1 MKIAFFGD
9 SVTEGCFE
17 IIRINGQ
24 LEVIRDYPNCF
35 RALVENKLRQSY
47 PNKEFEFFNFGL
59 SGRDT
64 SGAVEIV
71 PEIISKDVD
80 LVIMCFGLND
90 FANQNVELFKSNL
103 SSIYERFIAR
113 NIKVVFMTHNMVNKY
128 VNNEEPIELKEF
140 ASTCALLQNN
150 GGVDLFVEAEKGIA
164 AKYNVPV
171 IDAYAKWKE
180 LESYGIDT
188 SLLLCNYINHPTR
201 KMHYLFANMICSFL
215 EENKYVD

>member
-113 NIKVVFMTHNMVNKY
+113 NIKVVLMTHNMVNKY

-150 GGVDLFVEAEKGIA
+150 GGVDLFVEAEKEIA

-215 EENKYVD
+215 EENK

>member
-35 RALVENKLRQSY
+35 RTLVENKLRQFY
-47 PNKEFEFFNFGL
+47 PNKEFEFFNFGF

-64 SGAVEIV
+64 SGAVEVV
-71 PEIISKDVD
+71 PEIISKNVD

-140 ASTCALLQNN
+140 ASTCASLQNN
-150 GGVDLFVEAEKGIA
+150 GGVDLFVEAEKEIA

-171 IDAYAKWKE
+171 IDVYAKWK
-180 LESYGIDT
+180 DQT
-188 SLLLCNYINHPTR
+188 
-201 KMHYLFANMICSFL
+201 K
-215 EENKYVD
+215 

>member
-35 RALVENKLRQSY
+35 RTLVENKLRQSY

-64 SGAVEIV
+64 SGAIEVV
-71 PEIISKDVD
+71 PEIISKNVD

-103 SSIYERFIAR
+103 SSIYERFIAK

-140 ASTCALLQNN
+140 ASTCASLQNN
-150 GGVDLFVEAEKGIA
+150 GGVDLFVEAEKEIA

-171 IDAYAKWKE
+171 IDAHAKWKE

>member
-35 RALVENKLRQSY
+35 RTIVENKLRHDY
-47 PNKEFEFFNFGL
+47 PKKEFEFFNFGL

-150 GGVDLFVEAEKGIA
+150 GGVDLFVEAEKEIA

>member
-17 IIRINGQ
+17 IIRINGE

-35 RALVENKLRQSY
+35 RTIVENKLRHDY
-47 PNKEFEFFNFGL
+47 PKKEFEFFNFGL

>member
-35 RALVENKLRQSY
+35 RTLVENKLRQSY

-150 GGVDLFVEAEKGIA
+150 GGVDLFVEAEKEIA
-164 AKYNVPV
+164 AKYNVLV

>member
-35 RALVENKLRQSY
+35 RTLVENKLRQSY
-47 PNKEFEFFNFGL
+47 PNKEFEFFNFGF

-64 SGAVEIV
+64 SGAVEVV
-71 PEIISKDVD
+71 PEIISKNVD

-140 ASTCALLQNN
+140 ASTCASLQNN
-150 GGVDLFVEAEKGIA
+150 GGVDLFVEAEKEIA

-171 IDAYAKWKE
+171 IDVYAKWKE
-180 LESYGIDT
+180 LESDGIDT
-188 SLLLCNYINHPTR
+188 SLLP
-201 KMHYLFANMICSFL
+201 
-215 EENKYVD
+215 

>member
-17 IIRINGQ
+17 ITRINGQ

-35 RALVENKLRQSY
+35 RTIVENKLRHDY

-64 SGAVEIV
+64 SGAVEVV

-140 ASTCALLQNN
+140 ASTCASLQNN
-150 GGVDLFVEAEKGIA
+150 GGVDLFVEAEKEIA

-171 IDAYAKWKE
+171 IDVYAKWKE

>member
-17 IIRINGQ
+17 IIRINGE

-35 RALVENKLRQSY
+35 RTIVENKLRHDY
-47 PNKEFEFFNFGL
+47 PKKEFEFFNFGL

-140 ASTCALLQNN
+140 ASTCASLQNN
-150 GGVDLFVEAEKGIA
+150 GGVDLFVEAEKEIA

>member
-17 IIRINGQ
+17 IIRINGE

-35 RALVENKLRQSY
+35 RTIVENKLRHDY
-47 PNKEFEFFNFGL
+47 PKKEFEFFNFGL

-150 GGVDLFVEAEKGIA
+150 GGVDLFVEAEKEIA